1 MIIQEKIVGFS
12 IVIMASFFVA
22 IGIFFAS
29 GNLSKY
35 HFKVEVKR
43 CDSEKSEIIQF
54 DAIGK
59 ESKISTFREAVP
71 VLEIGNHR
79 IINVCDYKILEV
91 RDSN

>member
-1 MIIQEKIVGFS
+1 MQEKIVGFS
-12 IVIMASFFVA
+12 IVIIASFFVA

-35 HFKVEVKR
+35 HFKVEARR
-43 CDSEKSEIIQF
+43 CDSEKSEIYEF

-59 ESKISTFREAVP
+59 ESKISTYREAVP

-79 IINVCDYKILEV
+79 IINVCDYKILEI
-91 RDSN
+91 RDSD